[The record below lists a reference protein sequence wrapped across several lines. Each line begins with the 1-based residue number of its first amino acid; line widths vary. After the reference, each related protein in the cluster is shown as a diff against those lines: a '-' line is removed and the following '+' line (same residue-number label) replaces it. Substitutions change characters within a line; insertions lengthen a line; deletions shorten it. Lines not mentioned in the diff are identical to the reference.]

1 MKPWRVWA
9 FGLLSVGCALAGFE
23 HDPHAVAPG
32 YDRWEASVPL
42 SPDSVYTIALAVV
55 VQTGYTVAAASRV
68 DRVITTHLRRVHLG
82 AGFSAESYDVRFTI
96 AALPDRADAARLSVT
111 GDTCWGDDLSSCRA
125 ISARTDGRSVG
136 PWQLV
141 RRLGEA
147 TLSGLGTESR
157 QGQAGPAAS
166 SSRWR

>member
-1 MKPWRVWA
+1 MKPFRVWA
-9 FGLLSVGCALAGFE
+9 FGPLALGCAFAGFE

-32 YDRWEASVPL
+32 YDRWEARVPV
-42 SPDSVYTIALAVV
+42 SPDSAYVIALAVV
-55 VQTGYTVAAASRV
+55 VQTGYTVATASRV
-68 DRVITTHLRRVHLG
+68 DRVITTHLRRVQLG

-96 AALPDRADAARLSVT
+96 AALPDRADSARLSVT

-125 ISARTDGRSVG
+125 ISAKTDGGSVG

-141 RRLGEA
+141 RGLGEA
-147 TLSGLGTESR
+147 TLSGVGTRSR

-166 SSRWR
+166 SSR